1 MAPCQDDA
9 RRIGEAGT
17 PVTFVAI
24 EGARHKFDADDTRRV
39 FVRNAQTSL
48 AACPIEVDIDT
59 LAAYDRATGQRL
71 QGEAYQAAAK
81 SCAGLGA
88 SVEGDRAAR
97 DKAAAAALAFLR
109 ATFKL

>member
-1 MAPCQDDA
+1 MAPCQDYA

-48 AACPIEVDIDT
+48 ATCPIEVDIDT
-59 LAAYDRATGQRL
+59 LAAYDRASGQRL
-71 QGEAYQAAAK
+71 QGDAYQAAAR
-81 SCAGLGA
+81 SCMGRGA

-97 DKAAAAALAFLR
+97 DKAADAAVTFLKT
-109 ATFKL
+109 TFGR

>member
-1 MAPCQDDA
+1 MAPCQDYA

-39 FVRNAQTSL
+39 FVRNARTSL
-48 AACPIEVDIDT
+48 ATCSIEVDIDT

-71 QGEAYQAAAK
+71 QGEAYQAATARHRGR
-81 SCAGLGA
+81 SGAGVPENDVRSLTHGRRGA
-88 SVEGDRAAR
+88 GTVSAG
-97 DKAAAAALAFLR
+97 
-109 ATFKL
+109 